1 MCILR
6 EEVLGRAVVAQDK
19 PHPGVGNPAVE
30 EDNLAAVEEDSPVV
44 GVGSLVVGVGTP
56 VGEGTPVAVVGT
68 PDVMWM
74 QALLNLMTT
83 DG

>member
-1 MCILR
+1 M
-6 EEVLGRAVVAQDK
+6 V
-19 PHPGVGNPAVE
+19 
-30 EDNLAAVEEDSPVV
+30 DNLAAVEEDSPVV
-44 GVGSLVVGVGTP
+44 VGSPVVGVGTP